1 MTDRERFDA
10 MMGYRR
16 PDRACVYYFGQWE
29 EARQRWLT
37 EGLSPDRPI
46 VEQVGMDADW
56 EEGMWDTH
64 GLAYY
69 GPIHRG
75 EGSVIEEADTY
86 RVIRHASGAIT
97 RESKIGASIPQ
108 HLKEALEPTRESWN
122 LFRKSIDPTS
132 PERQPD
138 GQKLAAKARELN
150 ARDSTV
156 CCFGGSL
163 YGWARDWMGVEA
175 LSMLS
180 YDDPSL
186 YEEVIDYVTQ
196 FVMTLNRPILAQTRF
211 EFAYI
216 FEDCCGKSG
225 PLFSPAT
232 YRQYYHKYYVKL
244 VEFYKSQ
251 GVKYVLLDS
260 DGDSEMLIP
269 CWLDSGI
276 DIIFPI
282 EVGTWHGDPVRL
294 RQKYGRRLRM
304 MGGVDKHLI
313 TGDPRAMRTAL
324 ERLKPVVDEG
334 GYIPLPDHRIPPNC
348 SLDQFNAY
356 VAMFKSV
363 FNTGAS
369 V

>member
-10 MMGYRR
+10 MMGYARF
-16 PDRACVYYFGQWE
+16 DRACVYYFGQWE
-29 EARQRWLT
+29 ETRQRWLA
-37 EGLSPDRPI
+37 EGLSPDRPLA
-46 VEQVGMDADW
+46 EQVGMDPEW
-56 EEGMWDTH
+56 EQGMWDAH
-64 GLAYY
+64 GLMTY

-75 EGSVIEEADTY
+75 IASTMEEGDTY
-86 RVIRHASGAIT
+86 RVVRHASGAIT

-108 HLKEALEPTRESWN
+108 HLKEALEPTRQSWE
-122 LFRKSIDPTS
+122 LFRKSLDQTS
-132 PERQPD
+132 PERQLD

-150 ARDSTV
+150 GRPGTV

-163 YGWARDWMGVEA
+163 YGWPREWLGVEA

-180 YDDPSL
+180 YDDPAL
-186 YEEVIDYVTQ
+186 YEEIIDFLTEY
-196 FVMTLNRPILAQTRF
+196 FIALNRPILEQTQF

-232 YRQYYHKYYVKL
+232 YRHYYHKHYARL
-244 VEFYKSQ
+244 VAFYKSH

-260 DGDSEMLIP
+260 DGDAELLIP

-294 RQKYGRRLRM
+294 RQKYGRQLRM
-304 MGGVDKHLI
+304 LGGVDKHLI
-313 TGDPRAMRTAL
+313 TGDPLLLRTAL

-334 GYIPLPDHRIPPNC
+334 GYIPLPDHRIPPDC
-348 SLDQFNAY
+348 SLDQFKAY

-363 FNTGAS
+363 FNTGANA
-369 V
+369 